1 MTLPGTGKWS
11 GDTMDKD
18 ATSSNLSV
26 AHRQNRPF
34 SFRRVSAL
42 VLRYIYLLVG
52 SWPRMLELIYWP
64 MFQLILWGFITKHLL
79 TNSSWVAEAGGVL
92 IAAVLLWDILFRSQ
106 MGYSISFLEEMWSRN
121 LGHLFV
127 SPLRPYEM
135 IAGLTCISLLRTL
148 LGVLPATF
156 VAIPLYHYSIY
167 EIGLPLIAFFINL
180 LVFGWALGMMIT
192 ALILRAGLGA
202 ESFAW
207 LAVFAIAPISA
218 IYYPVSVLPDWLQ
231 TIAWT
236 MPPVYVFEGMREV
249 LFNSEF
255 HAKLLMQA
263 MALNLF
269 YLVLGL
275 TIFLYSFRV
284 ARQRGLLL
292 QIGE

>member
-1 MTLPGTGKWS
+1 MLATVKRSPSAMSTGTS
-11 GDTMDKD
+11 DEP
-18 ATSSNLSV
+18 TSV
-26 AHRQNRPF
+26 TRIQNRPV
-34 SFRRVSAL
+34 SARRISAL
-42 VLRYIYLLVG
+42 VLRYLYLLIG

-79 TNSSWVAEAGGVL
+79 TNSSWVAEASGVL

-148 LGVLPATF
+148 LGVVPATL

-180 LVFGWALGMMIT
+180 LVFGWALGMIIT
-192 ALILRAGLGA
+192 AVILRAGLGA

-218 IYYPVSVLPDWLQ
+218 IYYPVSVLPSWLQ
-231 TIAWT
+231 PVAWA
-236 MPPVYVFEGMREV
+236 MPPAYVFEGMRTV
-249 LFNSEF
+249 LFKNEF
-255 HAKLLMQA
+255 QGELLAQA
-263 MALNLF
+263 MALNML
-269 YLVLGL
+269 YLAIGL
-275 TIFLYSFRV
+275 ATFLYSFRV

>member
-1 MTLPGTGKWS
+1 
-11 GDTMDKD
+11 
-18 ATSSNLSV
+18 
-26 AHRQNRPF
+26 
-34 SFRRVSAL
+34 
-42 VLRYIYLLVG
+42 
-52 SWPRMLELIYWP
+52 MLELIYWP

-79 TNSSWVAEAGGVL
+79 TNSSWVAEASGVL

-148 LGVLPATF
+148 LGVVPATL

-192 ALILRAGLGA
+192 AVILRAGLGA

-207 LAVFAIAPISA
+207 LAVFAIAPVSA
-218 IYYPVSVLPDWLQ
+218 IYYPVSVLPGWLQ
-231 TIAWT
+231 PVAWA
-236 MPPVYVFEGMREV
+236 MPPAYVFEGMRTV
-249 LFNSEF
+249 LFKNEF
-255 HAKLLMQA
+255 HGELLAQA
-263 MALNLF
+263 MALNMV
-269 YLVLGL
+269 YL
-275 TIFLYSFRV
+275 TIGLAAFLYSFRV

>member
-1 MTLPGTGKWS
+1 M
-11 GDTMDKD
+11 
-18 ATSSNLSV
+18 
-26 AHRQNRPF
+26 
-34 SFRRVSAL
+34 
-42 VLRYIYLLVG
+42 G
-52 SWPRMLELIYWP
+52 SWPRMLEMIYWP
-64 MFQLILWGFITKHLL
+64 MLQLVLWGFITKHLL
-79 TNSSWVAEAGGVL
+79 TNSSWVAEASGVL

-156 VAIPLYHYSIY
+156 IAIPLYQYSIY
-167 EIGLPLIAFFINL
+167 EIGLPLIAFFVNL

-192 ALILRAGLGA
+192 AVILRAGLGA

-218 IYYPVSVLPDWLQ
+218 IYYPVSVLPGWLQ
-231 TIAWT
+231 AIAWM
-236 MPPVYVFEGMREV
+236 MPPAYVFEGMRAV
-249 LFNSEF
+249 LFETSFRGE
-255 HAKLLMQA
+255 LLVQS
-263 MALNLF
+263 MALNAI

-275 TIFLYSFRV
+275 IAFLYSFRV

>member
-1 MTLPGTGKWS
+1 MAPYAGT
-11 GDTMDKD
+11 
-18 ATSSNLSV
+18 
-26 AHRQNRPF
+26 H
-34 SFRRVSAL
+34 
-42 VLRYIYLLVG
+42 LLA
-52 SWPRMLELIYWP
+52 
-64 MFQLILWGFITKHLL
+64 MFQLVLWGFITKHLL
-79 TNSSWVAEAGGVL
+79 TNSSWVAEASGVL

-121 LGHLFV
+121 LGNLFV

-135 IAGLTCISLLRTL
+135 IAGLTCISFLRTL

-167 EIGLPLIAFFINL
+167 EIGLPLIAFFVNL

-231 TIAWT
+231 AVAWA
-236 MPPVYVFEGMREV
+236 MPPAYVFEGMRAV
-249 LFNSEF
+249 LFETSFRGE
-255 HAKLLMQA
+255 LLIQS
-263 MALNLF
+263 MALNAF
-269 YLVLGL
+269 YLALGL
-275 TIFLYSFRV
+275 IAFLYSFRV
-284 ARQRGLLL
+284 ARRRGLIL

>member
-1 MTLPGTGKWS
+1 MSKNTSDKS
-11 GDTMDKD
+11 GGEMRIQD
-18 ATSSNLSV
+18 
-26 AHRQNRPF
+26 RPI
-34 SFRRVSAL
+34 SARRISAL
-42 VLRYIYLLVG
+42 VLRYVYLLIG

-79 TNSSWVAEAGGVL
+79 TNSSWVAEASGVL

-127 SPLRPYEM
+127 SPLRPYEL

-148 LGVLPATF
+148 LGVVPATLA
-156 VAIPLYHYSIY
+156 AILLYQYSIY

-192 ALILRAGLGA
+192 AVILRAGLGA

-207 LAVFAIAPISA
+207 LAVFAIAPVSA

-231 TIAWT
+231 PVAWA
-236 MPPVYVFEGMREV
+236 MPPAYIFEGMRMV
-249 LFNSEF
+249 LFKHEF
-255 HAKLLMQA
+255 HGELLAQA
-263 MALNLF
+263 MALNIL
-269 YLVLGL
+269 YL
-275 TIFLYSFRV
+275 TIGVATFLYSFRV

>member
-1 MTLPGTGKWS
+1 MLIALWLDRPQ
-11 GDTMDKD
+11 
-18 ATSSNLSV
+18 LS
-26 AHRQNRPF
+26 PYF
-34 SFRRVSAL
+34 SFVS
-42 VLRYIYLLVG
+42 
-52 SWPRMLELIYWP
+52 
-64 MFQLILWGFITKHLL
+64 GFCT
-79 TNSSWVAEAGGVL
+79 GVES
-92 IAAVLLWDILFRSQ
+92 VCP
-106 MGYSISFLEEMWSRN
+106 SRK
-121 LGHLFV
+121 
-127 SPLRPYEM
+127 
-135 IAGLTCISLLRTL
+135 I
-148 LGVLPATF
+148 
-156 VAIPLYHYSIY
+156 
-167 EIGLPLIAFFINL
+167 
-180 LVFGWALGMMIT
+180 
-192 ALILRAGLGA
+192 A

>member
-1 MTLPGTGKWS
+1 MSTNTSDKSS
-11 GDTMDKD
+11 GEMRTQD
-18 ATSSNLSV
+18 
-26 AHRQNRPF
+26 RPI
-34 SFRRVSAL
+34 SAQRISAL
-42 VLRYIYLLVG
+42 VLRYVYLLIG

-64 MFQLILWGFITKHLL
+64 MFQLILWGFITEHLL
-79 TNSSWVAEAGGVL
+79 TNSSWVAEASGVL

-127 SPLRPYEM
+127 SPLRPYEL

-148 LGVLPATF
+148 LGVVPATL
-156 VAIPLYHYSIY
+156 VAILLYQYSIY

-192 ALILRAGLGA
+192 AVILRAGLGA

-207 LAVFAIAPISA
+207 LAVFAIAPVSA

-231 TIAWT
+231 PVAWA
-236 MPPVYVFEGMREV
+236 MPPAYIFEGMRMV
-249 LFNSEF
+249 LFKREF
-255 HAKLLMQA
+255 HGEFLAQA
-263 MALNLF
+263 MALNIL
-269 YLVLGL
+269 YL
-275 TIFLYSFRV
+275 TIGVATFLYSFRV

>member
-1 MTLPGTGKWS
+1 MSTGTS
-11 GDTMDKD
+11 DEP
-18 ATSSNLSV
+18 TSV
-26 AHRQNRPF
+26 TRIQNRPV
-34 SFRRVSAL
+34 SARRISAL
-42 VLRYIYLLVG
+42 VLRYLYLLIG

-79 TNSSWVAEAGGVL
+79 TNSSWVAEASGVL

-148 LGVLPATF
+148 LGVVPATL

-180 LVFGWALGMMIT
+180 LVFGWALGTIIT
-192 ALILRAGLGA
+192 AVILRAGLGA

-218 IYYPVSVLPDWLQ
+218 IYYPVSVLPSWLQ
-231 TIAWT
+231 PVAWA
-236 MPPVYVFEGMREV
+236 MPPAYVFEGMRTV
-249 LFNSEF
+249 LFKNEF
-255 HAKLLMQA
+255 QGELLAQA
-263 MALNLF
+263 MALNML
-269 YLVLGL
+269 YLAIGL
-275 TIFLYSFRV
+275 ATFLYSFRV

>member
-1 MTLPGTGKWS
+1 MS
-11 GDTMDKD
+11 
-18 ATSSNLSV
+18 TSTSNKSTSV
-26 AHRQNRPF
+26 TRIHDRPV
-34 SFRRVSAL
+34 SARRISAL
-42 VLRYIYLLVG
+42 VLRYLFLLIG

-79 TNSSWVAEAGGVL
+79 TNSSWVAEASGVL

-148 LGVLPATF
+148 LGVVPATL

-180 LVFGWALGMMIT
+180 LVFGWALGMIIT
-192 ALILRAGLGA
+192 AVILRAGLGA

-218 IYYPVSVLPDWLQ
+218 IYYPVSVLPSWLQ
-231 TIAWT
+231 PVAWA
-236 MPPVYVFEGMREV
+236 MPPAYVFEGMRTV
-249 LFNSEF
+249 LFKNEF
-255 HAKLLMQA
+255 HGELLAQA
-263 MALNLF
+263 MALNML
-269 YLVLGL
+269 YLAIGL
-275 TIFLYSFRV
+275 ATFLYSFRV

>member
-1 MTLPGTGKWS
+1 
-11 GDTMDKD
+11 
-18 ATSSNLSV
+18 
-26 AHRQNRPF
+26 
-34 SFRRVSAL
+34 
-42 VLRYIYLLVG
+42 
-52 SWPRMLELIYWP
+52 
-64 MFQLILWGFITKHLL
+64 MFQLILWGFITEHLL
-79 TNSSWVAEAGGVL
+79 TNSSWVAEASGVL

-127 SPLRPYEM
+127 SPLRPYEL

-148 LGVLPATF
+148 LGVVPATL
-156 VAIPLYHYSIY
+156 VAILLYQYSIY

-192 ALILRAGLGA
+192 AVILRAGLGA

-207 LAVFAIAPISA
+207 LAVFAIAPVSA

-231 TIAWT
+231 PVAWA
-236 MPPVYVFEGMREV
+236 MPPAYIFEGMRMV
-249 LFNSEF
+249 LFKREF
-255 HAKLLMQA
+255 HGELLAQA
-263 MALNLF
+263 MALNIL
-269 YLVLGL
+269 YL
-275 TIFLYSFRV
+275 TIGVATFLYSFRV

>member
-1 MTLPGTGKWS
+1 MS
-11 GDTMDKD
+11 ADTPESMAGAARGRDGPVS
-18 ATSSNLSV
+18 A
-26 AHRQNRPF
+26 
-34 SFRRVSAL
+34 RRISAL
-42 VLRYIYLLVG
+42 VLRYLYLLIG

-64 MFQLILWGFITKHLL
+64 MFQLVLWGFITKHLL
-79 TNSSWVAEAGGVL
+79 TNSSWVAEASGVL

-135 IAGLTCISLLRTL
+135 IAGLTCISFLRTL

-167 EIGLPLIAFFINL
+167 DIGLPLIAFFVNL

-192 ALILRAGLGA
+192 ALILRVGLGA

-231 TIAWT
+231 AVAWA
-236 MPPVYVFEGMREV
+236 MPPAYVFEGMRAV
-249 LFNSEF
+249 LFETSFRGE
-255 HAKLLMQA
+255 LLMQS
-263 MALNLF
+263 MALNAF
-269 YLVLGL
+269 YLALGL
-275 TIFLYSFRV
+275 IAFLYSFRV
-284 ARQRGLLL
+284 ARRRGLLL

>member
-1 MTLPGTGKWS
+1 MSTGTS
-11 GDTMDKD
+11 DEP
-18 ATSSNLSV
+18 TSV
-26 AHRQNRPF
+26 TRIQNRPV
-34 SFRRVSAL
+34 SARRISAL
-42 VLRYIYLLVG
+42 VLRYLYLLIG

-79 TNSSWVAEAGGVL
+79 TNSSWVAEASGVL

-121 LGHLFV
+121 LRHLFV

-148 LGVLPATF
+148 LGVVPATL

-180 LVFGWALGMMIT
+180 LVFGWALGMIIT
-192 ALILRAGLGA
+192 AVILRAGLGA

-218 IYYPVSVLPDWLQ
+218 IYYPVSVLPSWLQ
-231 TIAWT
+231 PVAWA
-236 MPPVYVFEGMREV
+236 MPPAYVFEGMRTV
-249 LFNSEF
+249 LFKNEF
-255 HAKLLMQA
+255 QGELLAQA
-263 MALNLF
+263 MALNML
-269 YLVLGL
+269 YLAIGL
-275 TIFLYSFRV
+275 ATFLYSFRV

>member
-1 MTLPGTGKWS
+1 MS
-11 GDTMDKD
+11 ADTPESMAGAARGRDGPVS
-18 ATSSNLSV
+18 A
-26 AHRQNRPF
+26 
-34 SFRRVSAL
+34 RRISAL
-42 VLRYIYLLVG
+42 VLRYLYLLIG

-64 MFQLILWGFITKHLL
+64 MFQLVLWGFITKHLL
-79 TNSSWVAEAGGVL
+79 TNSSWVAEASGVL

-135 IAGLTCISLLRTL
+135 IAGLTCISFLRTL

-167 EIGLPLIAFFINL
+167 DIGLPLIAFFVNL

-231 TIAWT
+231 AVAWA
-236 MPPVYVFEGMREV
+236 MPPAYVFEGMRTV
-249 LFNSEF
+249 LFETSFRGE
-255 HAKLLMQA
+255 LLMQS
-263 MALNLF
+263 MALNAF
-269 YLVLGL
+269 YLALGL
-275 TIFLYSFRV
+275 IAFLYSFRV
-284 ARQRGLLL
+284 ARSRGLLL

>member
-1 MTLPGTGKWS
+1 MS
-11 GDTMDKD
+11 ADTPESMAGAARGRDGPVS
-18 ATSSNLSV
+18 A
-26 AHRQNRPF
+26 
-34 SFRRVSAL
+34 RRISAL
-42 VLRYIYLLVG
+42 VLRYLYLLIG

-64 MFQLILWGFITKHLL
+64 MFQLVLWGFITKHLL
-79 TNSSWVAEAGGVL
+79 TNSSWVAEASGVL

-135 IAGLTCISLLRTL
+135 IAGLTCISFLRTL

-167 EIGLPLIAFFINL
+167 EIGLPLIAFFVNL

-231 TIAWT
+231 AVAWA
-236 MPPVYVFEGMREV
+236 MPPAYVFEGMRTV
-249 LFNSEF
+249 LFETSFRGE
-255 HAKLLMQA
+255 LLMQS
-263 MALNLF
+263 MALNAF
-269 YLVLGL
+269 YLALGL
-275 TIFLYSFRV
+275 IAFLYSFRV
-284 ARQRGLLL
+284 ARSRGLLL

>member
-1 MTLPGTGKWS
+1 MSTNTSDKSS
-11 GDTMDKD
+11 GEMRTQD
-18 ATSSNLSV
+18 
-26 AHRQNRPF
+26 RPI
-34 SFRRVSAL
+34 SAQRISAL
-42 VLRYIYLLVG
+42 VLRYVYLLIG

-64 MFQLILWGFITKHLL
+64 MFQLILWGFITEHLL
-79 TNSSWVAEAGGVL
+79 TNSSWVAEASGVL

-127 SPLRPYEM
+127 SPLRPYEL

-148 LGVLPATF
+148 LGVVPATL
-156 VAIPLYHYSIY
+156 VAILLYQYSIY

-192 ALILRAGLGA
+192 AVILRAGLGA

-207 LAVFAIAPISA
+207 LAVFAIAPVSA

-231 TIAWT
+231 PVAWA
-236 MPPVYVFEGMREV
+236 MPPAYIFEGMRMV
-249 LFNSEF
+249 LFKREF
-255 HAKLLMQA
+255 HGELLAQA
-263 MALNLF
+263 MALNIL
-269 YLVLGL
+269 YL
-275 TIFLYSFRV
+275 TIGVATFLYSFRV

>member
-1 MTLPGTGKWS
+1 MSTNTS
-11 GDTMDKD
+11 DKS
-18 ATSSNLSV
+18 TSVTRIHDRPVSV
-26 AHRQNRPF
+26 
-34 SFRRVSAL
+34 RRISAL
-42 VLRYIYLLVG
+42 VLRYLYLLIG

-79 TNSSWVAEAGGVL
+79 TNSSWVAEASGVL

-148 LGVLPATF
+148 LGVVPATL

-192 ALILRAGLGA
+192 AVILRAGLGA

-231 TIAWT
+231 PVAWA
-236 MPPVYVFEGMREV
+236 MPPAYVFEGMRTV
-249 LFNSEF
+249 LFKNEF
-255 HAKLLMQA
+255 HGELLAQA
-263 MALNLF
+263 MALNML
-269 YLVLGL
+269 YLAIGL
-275 TIFLYSFRV
+275 ATFLYSFRV